1 MKKFLSAA
9 MSAIIAC
16 ASIFSC
22 TLTAFAEDAETED
35 VTIDCSSAEAASNW
49 TQSLTIEQGDF
60 NATRLTKDSK
70 IVVTFNSEDV
80 NEKSGNKYSAELIFQ
95 SWENTTTSVAQDGAV
110 WAKIAPVEFDET
122 TATYDFESIAT
133 AYGTDDFSQ
142 VYKIM
147 VGATDRAKITVTGVK
162 ITNCKTKTYAEK
174 EEKDSK
180 EQTLLS

>member
-70 IVVTFNSEDV
+70 IVVTFNSEATNTV
-80 NEKSGNKYSAELIFQ
+80 Q
-95 SWENTTTSVAQDGAV
+95 SL
-110 WAKIAPVEFDET
+110 F
-122 TATYDFESIAT
+122 F
-133 AYGTDDFSQ
+133 
-142 VYKIM
+142 
-147 VGATDRAKITVTGVK
+147 RAGRIQLHQWHRTVQFG
-162 ITNCKTKTYAEK
+162 
-174 EEKDSK
+174 
-180 EQTLLS
+180 QR